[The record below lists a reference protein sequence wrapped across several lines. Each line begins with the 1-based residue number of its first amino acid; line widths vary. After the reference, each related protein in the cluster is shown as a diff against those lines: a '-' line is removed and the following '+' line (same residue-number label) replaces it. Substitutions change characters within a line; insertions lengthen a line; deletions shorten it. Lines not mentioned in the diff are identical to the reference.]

1 MKRLTG
7 MAGGVLGVLVASATA
22 EAFSVSYDQT
32 ITGSQ
37 GTMTSKVALKDDQFR
52 IESVM
57 GGSTAI
63 TIRNAEGV
71 FTYLPQEGIAMRL
84 PVRNASQQPVQGADN
99 YPKYLQEHNA
109 RLVRSETWHGMACDV
124 YEFTDPGLKGTTTAW
139 VWKEKQFPVR
149 MEMHGPD
156 GLMTVELSNIQMGA
170 AAQDAMFQLPPGVKP
185 MDMGSTMGDLQKSM
199 GADNKEP

>member
-7 MAGGVLGVLVASATA
+7 MAACVLGVLVASATA
-22 EAFSVSYDQT
+22 EAFSASYDQT
-32 ITGSQ
+32 VTGSQ
-37 GTMTSKVALKDDQFR
+37 GTMTSKIVLRDGQFR

-57 GGSTAI
+57 GGSTSI

-71 FTYLPQEGIAMRL
+71 FTYLPQEGIALRMPAL
-84 PVRNASQQPVQGADN
+84 NASQQPVQGADN

-109 RLVRSETWHGMACDV
+109 RLVRSESWHGMNCDV
-124 YEFTDPGLKGTTTAW
+124 YEFTDPELKGTTTAW

-156 GLMTVELSNIQMGA
+156 GLVTVELSNIQVGVA
-170 AAQDAMFQLPPGVKP
+170 VQEAMFHLPPNVKP
-185 MDMGSTMGDLQKSM
+185 MDMGSTMGNLQKAM
-199 GADNKEP
+199 GSDTGEP